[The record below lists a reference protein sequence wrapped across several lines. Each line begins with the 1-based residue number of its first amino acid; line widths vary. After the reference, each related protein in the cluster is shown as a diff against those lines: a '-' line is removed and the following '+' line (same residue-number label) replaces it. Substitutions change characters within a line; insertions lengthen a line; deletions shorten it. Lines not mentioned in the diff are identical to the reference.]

1 MKRILVICDDYWH
14 PAEVLER
21 GFASYAEEGYTFD
34 FVKDAK
40 DVLTPKKVEEYDFV
54 ICAKCNSINAANTNP
69 WFEEGVTEFM
79 PKDLRAYI
87 EKGHKVLFLHSGNS
101 FMKTTGREDNIEK
114 PNREYIDLVGNYFI
128 SHPTRCDVRA
138 HIEQP
143 EHPLMAGVTDFT
155 VRDEHYNCE
164 IVAKDIQ
171 VLFTT
176 HSATGGDR
184 VGAYIRKVGAG
195 EVIVS
200 MPGHLVSVFEE
211 PSYRRFL
218 LNVLAYGGGEHS

>member
-1 MKRILVICDDYWH
+1 MGAVLLIGIPLVFRSRSYLRSPYPIIC
-14 PAEVLER
+14 
-21 GFASYAEEGYTFD
+21 
-34 FVKDAK
+34 
-40 DVLTPKKVEEYDFV
+40 
-54 ICAKCNSINAANTNP
+54 I
-69 WFEEGVTEFM
+69 
-79 PKDLRAYI
+79 
-87 EKGHKVLFLHSGNS
+87 
-101 FMKTTGREDNIEK
+101 TGSTSQD
-114 PNREYIDLVGNYFI
+114 
-128 SHPTRCDVRA
+128 
-138 HIEQP
+138 
-143 EHPLMAGVTDFT
+143 HPLMEGVTDFT

-171 VLFTT
+171 ALFTT